1 MASSSKNNTGN
12 PLVGQPVSEKLGK
25 SNHAVWKAQ
34 ILATIRGA
42 RLEGHLTGDDQPPA
56 PILRRKEGEKEVVV
70 SNPEYEEWVATDQQ
84 VLAYLLSSMTK
95 DLLVQVAT
103 CRTAASAWSMIQGM
117 FGSMTRARTINTRLS
132 LSTLQ
137 KGDMNITT
145 YVGKMRALA
154 DDLMAVGKPVDD
166 DELIGYIFAG
176 LDDEFEPVISTIVG
190 RPDPVT
196 IGETYAQLISFEQR
210 LAHRR
215 SGDQSSVNSASRSR
229 GQPQRGGSR
238 SGGDS
243 NRGRGAPSNGAN
255 RGRGRGNPSGGRANV
270 GGGTDNRPKCQLCYK
285 RGHTV
290 CDCWYRYDE
299 NFVPDERFAGTAV
312 SYGVDTN
319 WYLDTGA
326 TDHVTGE
333 LDKLTVRDKYH
344 GNDQVHTASGA
355 GMEISHIGNSVVKT
369 PSRNLHLKDVLYV
382 PKANKN
388 LVSAYKLTSDNLA
401 FIELYRKFF
410 FIKDL
415 AMRRTLLRGRCH
427 KGLYALP
434 SPSSHHHQV
443 KQVYGVT
450 KPSFERWHSRL
461 GHPSYTVV
469 EKVIK
474 SQNLPCLDVSEQV
487 SVCDACQKAKSHQL
501 SFPKST
507 SESKY
512 PLELVFSDVWGPA
525 PQSVGNNKYYVSFI
539 DDYSKFTWIY
549 LLKYKSEVFDK
560 FHEFQSLVE
569 RLFNRK
575 IVAMQTDW
583 GGEYQKLHSF
593 FNKVGI
599 THHVSCPHTHQQN
612 GSAERKHRHI
622 VEVGLALLAYSS
634 MPLKFW
640 GEAFLSAVY
649 LINRTPSR
657 VLHDVSPLE
666 RLLGHKPDYNAL
678 RVFGCA
684 CWPNLRP
691 YNKHKL
697 QFRSTTCTFLGYST
711 LHKGFKCLD
720 PSTGRVYIS
729 RDVVFDETQFPFTKL
744 HPNVGAKLRAEIA
757 LVPELAASLPRGLQQ
772 ISSVINTPENANVS
786 NENMQQDSTYDNEP
800 ETETDGAPDTVSANA
815 PAESSGS
822 PPINEPASPFG
833 ESDSATA
840 SPASA
845 PVNSA
850 PHPDAAASG
859 SSAPR
864 GSTSQGGTPSVAID
878 DPHPATTVTGQEAQ
892 RPRTR
897 LQSGIRKEKVYTDGT
912 VKWGMLTST
921 GEPENLQD
929 ALQNNNWK
937 CAMDAE
943 YMALIKNNTWHLV
956 PPQQGRNVIDCKW
969 VYKIKRKQDGSLDRY
984 KARLV
989 AKGFK
994 QRYGIDYEDTF
1005 SPVVKAATIRIIL
1018 SIAVSRGWCLR
1029 QLDVQNAFLHGVLEE
1044 EVYMKQPPGY
1054 ENPSTPDYVCKLDKA
1069 LYGLKQAPRAWYSR
1083 LSGKLHDLGFKG
1095 SKADTSLFFYNKG
1108 SLTIFLLIYVDDI
1121 IVVSSRKEA
1130 VSALLQDLQKEF
1142 ALKDL
1147 GDLHYFLGIEVTKIP
1162 GGILMSQEKYA
1173 SDLLKRVNMSDC
1185 KSVATPLSASEK
1197 LIAGKGTILGPN
1209 DATQY
1214 RSIVGAL
1221 QYLTLTRLDIAFS
1234 VNKVCQFLHNP
1245 TTEHWAA
1252 VKRILRYIKQCT
1264 GLGLRICKSSSM
1276 IVSGYSDA
1284 DWAGCLD
1291 DRRSTGGFAVYL
1303 GDNLVS
1309 WNAKKQATVSRSSTE
1324 AEYKAL
1330 ANATAEIMWV
1340 QTLLQELNIVS
1351 PAMAQLWCDN
1361 MGAKYLSF
1369 NPVFHA
1375 RTKHIEVDYHF
1386 VRERVARKLLQ
1397 VDYVSTND
1405 QVADGFTKALP
1416 VKQLENFKYNLNL
1429 GKVVIEGGC

>member
-1 MASSSKNNTGN
+1 MSRKQEGVVERGGDGKVVWDMGSSLYDSYELASLCRILDRHIGTDLPSLHGEPRQEGLAAGAPPPPPTERNGQQVVVLRDDRRGRTGTGRKVTLRTLFRAAASWAIRQRKAHDCACVGAATTGAIQPVVSPGRPRLFLPISTKVRPRTGVQRFSFRFTWYQSHTDPIQSLERDAMASSSKNNTGN
-12 PLVGQPVSEKLGK
+12 PLVGQPISEKLGK

-42 RLEGHLTGDDQPPA
+42 RLEGHLTGDDQPLA

-103 CRTAASAWSMIQGM
+103 CRTVASAWSMIQGM

-215 SGDQSSVNSASRSR
+215 SGDQSSVNSANRSR

-255 RGRGRGNPSGGRANV
+255 RGRGRGNPSGGRANA

-290 CDCWYRYDE
+290 RDCWYRYDE

-355 GMEISHIGNSVVKT
+355 
-369 PSRNLHLKDVLYV
+369 
-382 PKANKN
+382 
-388 LVSAYKLTSDNLA
+388 
-401 FIELYRKFF
+401 ELYRKFF

-415 AMRRTLLRGRCH
+415 ATRRTLLRGRCH

-450 KPSFERWHSRL
+450 KQSFERWHSRL

-469 EKVIK
+469 EKIGVVNIRNSTLSLIK
-474 SQNLPCLDVSEQV
+474 L
-487 SVCDACQKAKSHQL
+487 A
-501 SFPKST
+501 
-507 SESKY
+507 
-512 PLELVFSDVWGPA
+512 
-525 PQSVGNNKYYVSFI
+525 
-539 DDYSKFTWIY
+539 
-549 LLKYKSEVFDK
+549 
-560 FHEFQSLVE
+560 SLIMYRV
-569 RLFNRK
+569 L
-575 IVAMQTDW
+575 T
-583 GGEYQKLHSF
+583 
-593 FNKVGI
+593 
-599 THHVSCPHTHQQN
+599 
-612 GSAERKHRHI
+612 
-622 VEVGLALLAYSS
+622 
-634 MPLKFW
+634 
-640 GEAFLSAVY
+640 
-649 LINRTPSR
+649 LINRMGPQKENIVT
-657 VLHDVSPLE
+657 
-666 RLLGHKPDYNAL
+666 LL
-678 RVFGCA
+678 
-684 CWPNLRP
+684 
-691 YNKHKL
+691 
-697 QFRSTTCTFLGYST
+697 
-711 LHKGFKCLD
+711 
-720 PSTGRVYIS
+720 

-744 HPNVGAKLRAEIA
+744 HPNAGAKLRAEIA

-864 GSTSQGGTPSVAID
+864 GSTSQGGTPSVATD

-921 GEPENLQD
+921 
-929 ALQNNNWK
+929 
-937 CAMDAE
+937 
-943 YMALIKNNTWHLV
+943 V

-1083 LSGKLHDLGFKG
+1083 LSGKLHELGFKG
-1095 SKADTSLFFYNKG
+1095 SKADTSLFFYNKC

-1221 QYLTLTRLDIAFS
+1221 QYLTLTRPDIAFS